1 MTDVTTAPARPR
13 PRTAVPLR
21 RRGRSNGRRKAVAG
35 YLFVAP
41 FMALFVA
48 MFVAPLAYAL
58 YLSLFRE
65 QLVGGTVFVGLAN
78 YGQAFSDPEFLS
90 GIGRMARFL
99 AFQVPI
105 MLGLALIFALVLDG
119 GRLGAPRLFRLG
131 IFVPYAVPSVVAALM
146 WGYLYGPS
154 FGPFT
159 QIASELD
166 LPPPSFLSSGT
177 MLASL
182 ANVVTWEFA
191 GYNMLILYAA
201 LRAVPTELYEAA
213 AVDGA
218 GPFRTAWHIKL
229 PLLRPALLLTLIVS
243 VIGTFQLFNEPQ
255 ILRELAP
262 SVIGRSFTPNLYAYN
277 LAFTDQRLNYAA
289 AISFVLGFVILLVS
303 SLVVFVVSR
312 RRRDA

>member
-1 MTDVTTAPARPR
+1 MTEATATADVRTTVR
-13 PRTAVPLR
+13 VPGGR
-21 RRGRSNGRRKAVAG
+21 RRKPGSRHSLTGF
-35 YLFVAP
+35 LFTLP
-41 FMALFVA
+41 FMALFLT
-48 MFVAPLAYAL
+48 MFIAPLLYAL

-78 YGQAFSDPEFLS
+78 YAEAFSDPEFLS

-105 MLGLALIFALVLDG
+105 MLGLALVFALVLDS
-119 GRLGAPRLFRLG
+119 GRLGAPRVFRLG

-159 QIASELD
+159 QVAEELD
-166 LPPPSFLSSGT
+166 LPPPAFLGSGT
-177 MLASL
+177 MLASM
-182 ANVVTWEFA
+182 ANVVTWEYT

-229 PLLRPALLLTLIVS
+229 PLLRPALLLTLIFS

-255 ILRELAP
+255 ILRELSP
-262 SVIGRSFTPNLYAYN
+262 SVIGRSYTPNLYAYN

-303 SLVVFVVSR
+303 STVVLVASR
-312 RRRDA
+312 RRRRP

>member
-1 MTDVTTAPARPR
+1 MTDLTTAPATPR
-13 PRTAVPLR
+13 PRTAAPR
-21 RRGRSNGRRKAVAG
+21 RRAVGRRRPLAG
-35 YLFVAP
+35 YLFIAP

-105 MLGLALIFALVLDG
+105 MLGLALIFALVLDS

-229 PLLRPALLLTLIVS
+229 PLLRPALLLTLIFS

-262 SVIGRSFTPNLYAYN
+262 SVIGRSYTPNLYAYN

-312 RRRDA
+312 RRRGA